1 MRGTA
6 IRAAGGTVLVATLVL
21 IVVVVFDLAASALAA
36 DPLSMASEGV
46 SLSEVELVLLV
57 LLLFGLVPLTVFFWL
72 QGRSA
77 EGPRYNTE
85 E

>member
-21 IVVVVFDLAASALAA
+21 LVIVVFDLVASAFVA
-36 DPLSMASEGV
+36 DPLSRASEGV
-46 SLSEVELVLLV
+46 PLSEVELILLV

-72 QGRSA
+72 QGRPA